1 MLFWGCQASKYLIYF
16 PTVMKN
22 YLLKLSILSLTL
34 APALSYAETPPE
46 GTVWFR
52 PNNLKGE
59 GDAGVS
65 FSDVSTWN
73 EYQDTQ
79 TGSWVSISMDVLPW
93 ELPWADTTQLLLK
106 MDNSIVNVDS
116 ALGTYENPLNVSISN
131 LWVSNFNILEDLHI
145 AGYINGA
152 YGSNNSNLYISS
164 GAQVSLTKIENFN
177 SVNISGEG
185 TVVRFKDNSATGDNF
200 TVSDGA
206 TVYMMSEKALQITG
220 TAEGS
225 STFKN
230 ATLYGNVYLFGGNAR
245 FENFTLNAGP
255 NNNPVTSNNGGDIV
269 FENSVINTY
278 YTGWDTT
285 SSQAAAWKGN
295 VFFLGL
301 GRGTQQTVTLKNT
314 VVNGGGSAD
323 GTSYWD
329 MDESTR
335 TLNDIAAGGAMNLG
349 WNTFENGDEYFIM
362 NLEDGTQYAGKGIE
376 FGNAGGSAS
385 SFGSITLNQGGT
397 DLADGYTRMHLN
409 GDINIR
415 ASTFK
420 QDLSAP
426 VENTY
431 SSNYNLLGYTEILN
445 KRNLNVGSANS
456 RGGSAN
462 FTIHGSNNTVDIWD
476 LYLNSG
482 TDKVSDS
489 SGNDLPS
496 DASVNLIF
504 ASDSSNSTL
513 TVNANINN
521 NFGANGTN
529 TIVLDG
535 TNNTI
540 KTNSFNFSGG
550 AFSGNQ
556 KSVFEML
563 GEGNVLDITRFLLSD
578 GGRLDAST
586 GGEAYALFKGSS
598 AENKNR
604 VYLRNGTRTEML
616 LQGST
621 TAGSTFKAGIEFGG
635 NTVFRSNDD
644 SSGVWIK
651 IHEWAGKDYTT
662 DSTMLVSG
670 SGNDLLF
677 AGLEIGNSVTTS
689 GGKGIFKI
697 ASTGGRIEINSQNM
711 DNFNGLRINNSGVL
725 SYAIQDGGIDTLYN
739 YTFNTANFTGKLE
752 VNFNDMTRQTI
763 GEDGA
768 EGGWEKFTLIASV
781 DGSLKDRMTANW
793 FTVDEEL
800 TAEDPLGGDY
810 TYYVFNEEYVSVI
823 TRSDSDEYAF
833 VLDETF
839 IDPDPVYGE
848 SLQSLAVMYKSTVP
862 EPAAFAALFGALA
875 LAFAAYRRRK

>member
-1 MLFWGCQASKYLIYF
+1 
-16 PTVMKN
+16 MKN

-34 APALSYAETPPE
+34 APALSYAETPPD

-79 TGSWVSISMDVLPW
+79 TGSWVSIEMDVLPW

-106 MDNSIVNVDS
+106 MDNSTVNADS
-116 ALGTYENPLNVSISN
+116 AIGSADNLLNVSVEN
-131 LWVSNFNILEDLHI
+131 LWNSTFNIREDFYI
-145 AGYINGA
+145 AGNITHAGYSTLNV
-152 YGSNNSNLYISS
+152 NS
-164 GAQVSLTKIENFN
+164 GAGVSVNTIGKFDAT
-177 SVNISGEG
+177 NISGAG
-185 TVVRFKDNSATGDNF
+185 TSLTLRADAYLGDNVNV
-200 TVSDGA
+200 TDGA
-206 TVYMMSEKALQITG
+206 VVNVAGDKSLF
-220 TAEGS
+220 AEGGGS
-225 STFKN
+225 GIVFENSTLNGNLWIRGGSAHFKN
-230 ATLYGNVYLFGGNAR
+230 S
-245 FENFTLNAGP
+245 TLNAGIGNDP
-255 NNNPVTSNNGGDIV
+255 IRSDGVGSLV

-278 YTGWDTT
+278 YTGWDSS
-285 SSQAAAWKGN
+285 SSQAAAWKSN

-301 GRGTQQTVTLKNT
+301 GKGTQQTITLRNT
-314 VVNGGGSAD
+314 LVNAGGSAD
-323 GTSYWD
+323 GIGYWD

-431 SSNYNLLGYTEILN
+431 SSNYNLLGYTEILSA
-445 KRNLNVGSANS
+445 KNLNIGSGNS

-482 TDKVSDS
+482 TDKVSDA

-535 TNNTI
+535 TNNSL
-540 KTNSFNFSGG
+540 KTNAFNFSSG

-556 KSVFEML
+556 TSVFKML

-604 VYLRNGTRTEML
+604 VYLRNGTRTEIL

-635 NTVFRSNDD
+635 NTVLRSNDD

-662 DSTMLVSG
+662 SSTMLVSG

-689 GGKGIFKI
+689 GAKGIFKI

-711 DNFNGLRINNSGVL
+711 ERFNGLRINDSGVL

-752 VNFNDMTRQTI
+752 VNFRDMTRQTI
-763 GEDGA
+763 GKDGS
-768 EGGWEKFTLIASV
+768 EGGWELFTLIASV
-781 DGSLKDRMTANW
+781 DGTLQDRITANW

-800 TAEDPLGGDY
+800 TAEDPLGGGY
-810 TYYVFNEEYVSVI
+810 KYYVFNEEYVSVI
-823 TRSDSDEYAF
+823 TRDDSDEYVF

-839 IDPDPVYGE
+839 IDPDPSYGE
-848 SLQSLAVMYKSTVP
+848 SLSSLAVAYKSTVP
-862 EPAAFAALFGALA
+862 EPAAFAAIFGALA
-875 LAFAAYRRRK
+875 LALAAYRRRK

>member
-1 MLFWGCQASKYLIYF
+1 MKKYL
-16 PTVMKN
+16 
-22 YLLKLSILSLTL
+22 LRLSILSLSL
-34 APALSYAETPPE
+34 ISGFSYAETPPDK
-46 GTVWFR
+46 TVWFR

-79 TGSWVSISMDVLPW
+79 TGAWVSIEMDVLPW
-93 ELPWADTTQLLLK
+93 ELPWAETTQLLLK

-131 LWVSNFNILEDLHI
+131 LWYSNFNILEDLHI
-145 AGYINGA
+145 AGYISGVA
-152 YGSNNSNLYISS
+152 GSNNSNLTISS
-164 GAQVSLTKIENFN
+164 GAQVSLTKIDYFN
-177 SVNISGEG
+177 SVSISGEG
-185 TVVRFKDNSATGDNF
+185 TVVRFKDNSPTGDNF

-206 TVYMMSEKALQITG
+206 TIYMMSEKAMQITG

-230 ATLYGNVYLFGGNAR
+230 STLYGNVYLFGGNAR

-255 NNNPVTSNNGGDIV
+255 NNNPVTSNNGGNIV

-323 GTSYWD
+323 GISYWA

-335 TLNDIAAGGAMNLG
+335 TLNDIASGGVMNLG

-362 NLEDGTQYAGKGIE
+362 NLEDGTQYAGRGIE

-385 SFGSITLNQGGT
+385 SFGSISVNQSGT

-445 KRNLNVGSANS
+445 GKNLNVGSGNS

-482 TDKVSDS
+482 SDKVSDA
-489 SGNDLPS
+489 SGNNLPS

-504 ASDSSNSTL
+504 ASDSSNSSITI
-513 TVNANINN
+513 NANINN
-521 NFGANGTN
+521 FFGESGTN

-540 KTNSFNFSGG
+540 KTNTFNLTNGTLY
-550 AFSGNQ
+550 ANE
-556 KSVFEML
+556 KSVFKML
-563 GEGNVLDITRFLLSD
+563 GEGNTLDITRLLVTD
-578 GGRLDAST
+578 GGRMDSST
-586 GGEAYALFKGSS
+586 GGEISLLFKGSS
-598 AENKNR
+598 AENKNQ
-604 VYLRNGTRTEML
+604 VFLRNGTRTEIL

-635 NTVFRSNDD
+635 NTVLRSNDSD
-644 SSGVWIK
+644 SGVWIK
-651 IHEWAGKDYTT
+651 IHEWAGKAYSTN
-662 DSTMLVSG
+662 STMTVSG
-670 SGNDLLF
+670 TGNDLLL
-677 AGLEIGNSVTTS
+677 AGLEIGNDVTTS
-689 GGKGIFKI
+689 AGRGTFKV
-697 ASTGGRIEINSQNM
+697 ASTGGRIEINSKNM
-711 DNFNGLRINNSGVL
+711 DSFNGLRVNASGVL
-725 SYAIQDGGIDTLYN
+725 SYAIQNGGIDTIYN
-739 YTFNTANFTGKLE
+739 YTKNSSTFRGKLE
-752 VNFNDMTRQTI
+752 VDFGDMTRKTVDA
-763 GEDGA
+763 DGL
-768 EGGWEKFTLIASV
+768 EGGWEKFTLLATS
-781 DGSLKDRMTANW
+781 DATLMSTNGFLGTW
-793 FTVDEEL
+793 FTQDDEA
-800 TAEDPLGGDY
+800 TMADPLGGGY
-810 TYYVFNEEYVSVI
+810 IYLIFNEEYVSVI
-823 TRSDSDEYAF
+823 TRDDADEYMF
-833 VLDETF
+833 VIDESFVDEVT
-839 IDPDPVYGE
+839 GE
-848 SLQSLAVMYKSTVP
+848 SLLSFAVLYKSTVP
-862 EPAAFAALFGALA
+862 EPAAVAAILGVFA
-875 LAFAAYRRRK
+875 LAFAAYRKRK